1 MASAAV
7 TPGRLRARVAEVGSV
22 ENLAEVEERLTVR
35 RRSVLRAALC
45 GASAGQA
52 RPGQASGTGAA
63 PRALPGAA
71 RDSAMAAVRPLLC
84 CDGKDPFAA
93 WHSRSLLQNASLV
106 FRNSV
111 TG

>member
-52 RPGQASGTGAA
+52 RPGQRHWSGAPGPSLCRPRFRHGCGA
-63 PRALPGAA
+63 PLAL
-71 RDSAMAAVRPLLC
+71 L
-84 CDGKDPFAA
+84 
-93 WHSRSLLQNASLV
+93 
-106 FRNSV
+106 
-111 TG
+111 